1 MYLILLIYKTGQIMV
16 IFFNLYMYMFC
27 HCRNI
32 KNAVIGNKAKKSSFI
47 RLKIIP
53 KIIELLV
60 QDDTGIEFVVE
71 SVVLLGSLARGM
83 AWQSCY
89 WQTCLL
95 IGWKG
100 WRDLIRSRL
109 RYTIFS
115 VERLWKESLIW
126 VMNTCNLCNCD
137 ILSNPQSVTI
147 YKYVFLTPRSVNTML

>member
-1 MYLILLIYKTGQIMV
+1 
-16 IFFNLYMYMFC
+16 MFC

-71 SVVLLGSLARGM
+71 SVVLLGSLARGR

-89 WQTCLL
+89 
-95 IGWKG
+95 
-100 WRDLIRSRL
+100 
-109 RYTIFS
+109 
-115 VERLWKESLIW
+115 
-126 VMNTCNLCNCD
+126 
-137 ILSNPQSVTI
+137 
-147 YKYVFLTPRSVNTML
+147 